1 MCTPHDRIS
10 GHHRVM
16 AGDRWHHGRG
26 LVVGSCEPLGLLIA
40 NLSGWKPD
48 AGVSGW
54 VNGPLTSLAI
64 VELLLAVELRRVL
77 PDARRLLPPFLV
89 SVLATVF
96 AVLVFG
102 WVLRPWLSE
111 DASALAAVY
120 TATFTGG
127 TLNFVSVGRSLAIP
141 DDLFAIA
148 TAADYVVF
156 TGWFLLS
163 LLIGRERQAS
173 GVDSI
178 ASDAHTSDAQ
188 MADGP
193 RALGIAHQPKSLAS
207 GLLWG
212 GAAMLIAELVLI
224 LLRGLAWDVPA
235 IIVLTTVA
243 LLMAQLP
250 TGGSRVTCYGMG
262 QVLIQPFFAV
272 IGLSTTVG
280 GLFGLG
286 LPVLVYAIPNGW
298 DPGSRCFVGAV
309 STALGVGRQ
318 LGRIPS
324 RCWRS
329 QHCAGVGQ
337 QLGPI
342 VVGVARCGGR
352 PSGNVDRDLPRAGC
366 RDAVSVA
373 RQLRF
378 TCRHTSGFNIQR
390 L

>member
-1 MCTPHDRIS
+1 
-10 GHHRVM
+10 M

-102 WVLRPWLSE
+102 WVIRPWLSE

-120 TATFTGG
+120 TATFTGE
-127 TLNFVSVGRSLAIP
+127 TLNFVSVGRSLASP

-224 LLRGLAWDVPA
+224 QLRGLAWDVPA

-250 TGGSRVTCYGMG
+250 TGGSRVTC
-262 QVLIQPFFAV
+262 
-272 IGLSTTVG
+272 
-280 GLFGLG
+280 
-286 LPVLVYAIPNGW
+286 
-298 DPGSRCFVGAV
+298 
-309 STALGVGRQ
+309 
-318 LGRIPS
+318 
-324 RCWRS
+324 
-329 QHCAGVGQ
+329 
-337 QLGPI
+337 
-342 VVGVARCGGR
+342 
-352 PSGNVDRDLPRAGC
+352 
-366 RDAVSVA
+366 
-373 RQLRF
+373 
-378 TCRHTSGFNIQR
+378 
-390 L
+390 

>member
-1 MCTPHDRIS
+1 
-10 GHHRVM
+10 M

-102 WVLRPWLSE
+102 WVIRPWLSE

-120 TATFTGG
+120 TATFTGE
-127 TLNFVSVGRSLAIP
+127 TLNFVSVGRSLASP

-262 QVLIQPFFAV
+262 LVLIQPFFEV

-286 LPVLVYAIPNGW
+286 LPVLVYAILMVGIQALAVLLV
-298 DPGSRCFVGAV
+298 RCQQRWALVDSLVAFQAAVGGP
-309 STALGVGRQ
+309 SIALALASS
-318 LGRIPS
+318 LGRSSLVLP
-324 RCWRS
+324 
-329 QHCAGVGQ
+329 AVAVGL
-337 QLGPI
+337 LGMLI
-342 VVGVARCGGR
+342 GTYLG
-352 PSGNVDRDLPRAGC
+352 L
-366 RDAVSVA
+366 AVETLFQWPVS
-373 RQLRF
+373 
-378 TCRHTSGFNIQR
+378 
-390 L
+390 

>member
-1 MCTPHDRIS
+1 
-10 GHHRVM
+10 M
-16 AGDRWHHGRG
+16 AGDRWHHVRG

-77 PDARRLLPPFLV
+77 LDARRLLPPFLA

-102 WVLRPWLSE
+102 WVIRPWLSE

-148 TAADYVVF
+148 TSADYVVF

-178 ASDAHTSDAQ
+178 ARNAHTSDAQ

-207 GLLWG
+207 VLLGGGCCHADCGTGVDPVARVGVGCAGDHRAHHGGLADGTTANRWFPSH
-212 GAAMLIAELVLI
+212 
-224 LLRGLAWDVPA
+224 LLRHGTGLDSTVFRSDWIEHNAWWPV
-235 IIVLTTVA
+235 
-243 LLMAQLP
+243 
-250 TGGSRVTCYGMG
+250 R
-262 QVLIQPFFAV
+262 
-272 IGLSTTVG
+272 
-280 GLFGLG
+280 LG
-286 LPVLVYAIPNGW
+286 LPVLVYAFLMVGIQALAVW
-298 DPGSRCFVGAV
+298 LVRCQQRWALVDSLVASQAAVGGP
-309 STALGVGRQ
+309 SIALALASS
-318 LGRIPS
+318 LGRSSLVLP
-324 RCWRS
+324 
-329 QHCAGVGQ
+329 AVAVGLLEMLIGTY
-337 QLGPI
+337 LG
-342 VVGVARCGGR
+342 
-352 PSGNVDRDLPRAGC
+352 L
-366 RDAVSVA
+366 AVETLFQWPVS
-373 RQLRF
+373 
-378 TCRHTSGFNIQR
+378 
-390 L
+390 

>member
-1 MCTPHDRIS
+1 
-10 GHHRVM
+10 M
-16 AGDRWHHGRG
+16 AGDRWHHVRG

-77 PDARRLLPPFLV
+77 LDARRLLPPFLA

-102 WVLRPWLSE
+102 WVIRPWLSE

-163 LLIGRERQAS
+163 LLIGRERQAL
-173 GVDSI
+173 GVNSI

-207 GLLWG
+207 VLLGGGWCCHADCGTGVDPVARLGVGCAGDHRAHNGGLADGTTANRW
-212 GAAMLIAELVLI
+212 IPSH
-224 LLRGLAWDVPA
+224 LLRHGKGIDSTVFRSDWIEHNGWWPVRLGFTRAGLC
-235 IIVLTTVA
+235 
-243 LLMAQLP
+243 LP
-250 TGGSRVTCYGMG
+250 D
-262 QVLIQPFFAV
+262 
-272 IGLSTTVG
+272 
-280 GLFGLG
+280 
-286 LPVLVYAIPNGW
+286 GW

-309 STALGVGRQ
+309 STALGIGRQ

-373 RQLRF
+373 RQLRS

>member
-1 MCTPHDRIS
+1 
-10 GHHRVM
+10 M
-16 AGDRWHHGRG
+16 AGDRWHHVRG

-102 WVLRPWLSE
+102 WVIRPWLSE

-178 ASDAHTSDAQ
+178 ARDAHTSDAQ

-207 GLLWG
+207 VLLG
-212 GAAMLIAELVLI
+212 GGVVL
-224 LLRGLAWDVPA
+224 P
-235 IIVLTTVA
+235 
-243 LLMAQLP
+243 
-250 TGGSRVTCYGMG
+250 C
-262 QVLIQPFFAV
+262 
-272 IGLSTTVG
+272 
-280 GLFGLG
+280 
-286 LPVLVYAIPNGW
+286 
-298 DPGSRCFVGAV
+298 
-309 STALGVGRQ
+309 
-318 LGRIPS
+318 
-324 RCWRS
+324 
-329 QHCAGVGQ
+329 
-337 QLGPI
+337 
-342 VVGVARCGGR
+342 
-352 PSGNVDRDLPRAGC
+352 
-366 RDAVSVA
+366 
-373 RQLRF
+373 
-378 TCRHTSGFNIQR
+378 
-390 L
+390 